1 MKPLPILVGNL
12 VDIIGTNVATIVVMI
27 AMKVFGTAL
36 GGHLSGPVLDF
47 LQSPAKQHFVLQ
59 GVGILCSIV
68 GGYVAAQM
76 AKERELLYGA
86 SSAILCTAFGVY
98 AIVKGHHY
106 EPKILLLEPLSL
118 LLGTLGGYLYLTKKR
133 GFAGT

>member
-12 VDIIGTNVATIVVMI
+12 VDIIGTNVAAIVVMI
-27 AMKVFGTAL
+27 AMKVVAMAF
-36 GGHLSGPVLDF
+36 GGHLSGPVLEF
-47 LQSPAKQHFVLQ
+47 LQNPAKQHFVLQ

-76 AKERELLYGA
+76 AKEKELLYGA

-98 AIVKGHHY
+98 AMVKGHHY
-106 EPKILLLEPLSL
+106 EPKVLLLEPLSL
-118 LLGTLGGYLYLTKKR
+118 VLGTLGGYLYLRRSKR
-133 GFAGT
+133 S